1 MMKIQSYLNNKY
13 GLTLFVFL
21 IYVLFLDDLD
31 IFSIISQKQKLNKLE
46 IQRDDMKIQLISTRA
61 TLRKLNKI
69 NYLESYA
76 RSQKFFK
83 KDEEEIFIIT
93 YKSNFK

>member
-1 MMKIQSYLNNKY
+1 MMKIPSYLKNKY

-46 IQRDDMKIQLISTRA
+46 IQRNDMKNQLISTRSI
-61 TLRKLNKI
+61 LRKLNKI

-83 KDEEEIFIIT
+83 KENEEIFVIS
-93 YKSNFK
+93 YKTNVK

>member
-1 MMKIQSYLNNKY
+1 MKIPSYLKNKY
-13 GLTLFVFL
+13 GLTFFVFL

-31 IFSIISQKQKLNKLE
+31 VFSIISQKQKLNKLE
-46 IQRDDMKIQLISTRA
+46 IQRDNMKSQLLSTRA

-83 KDEEEIFIIT
+83 KENEEIFVIT
-93 YKSNFK
+93 YKSNLK

>member
-1 MMKIQSYLNNKY
+1 MKITSYIKNKY

-31 IFSIISQKQKLNKLE
+31 FFSIISQKQKLNKLE
-46 IQRDDMKIQLISTRA
+46 IQRNEMKNQLISTRS

-69 NYLESYA
+69 NYLEAYA
-76 RSQKFFK
+76 RSEKFFK
-83 KDEEEIFIIT
+83 KENEEIFVIS
-93 YKSNFK
+93 YKTNLK

>member
-1 MMKIQSYLNNKY
+1 MKIPSYLKNKY

-46 IQRDDMKIQLISTRA
+46 IQRDDMKNQLISTRS

-69 NYLESYA
+69 NYLEAYA
-76 RSQKFFK
+76 RSEKFFK
-83 KDEEEIFIIT
+83 KENEEIFVIS
-93 YKSNFK
+93 YKTNLK

>member
-1 MMKIQSYLNNKY
+1 MKIPSYLKNKY

-46 IQRDDMKIQLISTRA
+46 IQRDDMKTQLISTRS
-61 TLRKLNKI
+61 TLRKLNEI

>member
-1 MMKIQSYLNNKY
+1 MFKIPKYLKNKY
-13 GLTLFVFL
+13 GLTIFIFL

-46 IQRDDMKIQLISTRA
+46 IQRDEMKNQLTSNRS

-69 NYLESYA
+69 NYLEAYA
-76 RSQKFFK
+76 RSEKFFK
-83 KDEEEIFIIT
+83 KENEEIFIIT
-93 YKSNFK
+93 YKSDFK

>member
-1 MMKIQSYLNNKY
+1 MKIPSYLKNKY

-46 IQRDDMKIQLISTRA
+46 IQRDNMKSQLLSTRA

-83 KDEEEIFIIT
+83 KENEEIFIIT
-93 YKSNFK
+93 YKSDFK

>member
-1 MMKIQSYLNNKY
+1 MIKIPKYLKNKY
-13 GLTLFVFL
+13 GLTIFVFL

-46 IQRDDMKIQLISTRA
+46 IQRDDMKNQLTSNSS

-69 NYLESYA
+69 NYLEAYA
-76 RSQKFFK
+76 RSEKFFK
-83 KDEEEIFIIT
+83 KENEEIFIIT

>member
-1 MMKIQSYLNNKY
+1 MIKIPKYIKNKY
-13 GLTLFVFL
+13 GLTIFIFL

-46 IQRDDMKIQLISTRA
+46 IQRDNMKSQLISTRS

-69 NYLESYA
+69 NYLEAYA
-76 RSQKFFK
+76 RSEKFFK
-83 KDEEEIFIIT
+83 KENEEIFVIS
-93 YKSNFK
+93 YKTDVK

>member
-1 MMKIQSYLNNKY
+1 MIKIPKYLKNKY
-13 GLTLFVFL
+13 GLTIFVFL

-46 IQRDDMKIQLISTRA
+46 IQRDEMKNQLTSNRS

-69 NYLESYA
+69 NYLEAYA
-76 RSQKFFK
+76 RSEKFFK
-83 KDEEEIFIIT
+83 KENEEIFIIT
-93 YKSNFK
+93 YKSDFK

>member
-1 MMKIQSYLNNKY
+1 MMKIPSYLKNKY

-31 IFSIISQKQKLNKLE
+31 IFCIISQKQKLNKLE
-46 IQRDDMKIQLISTRA
+46 IQRNEMKNQLISTRS

-69 NYLESYA
+69 NYLEAYA
-76 RSQKFFK
+76 RSEKFFK
-83 KDEEEIFIIT
+83 KENEEIFVIS
-93 YKSNFK
+93 YKTDVK

>member
-1 MMKIQSYLNNKY
+1 MIKIPKYLKNKY

-31 IFSIISQKQKLNKLE
+31 VFSIISQKQKLNKLE
-46 IQRDDMKIQLISTRA
+46 IQRDEMKNQLTSNRS

-69 NYLESYA
+69 NYLEAYA
-76 RSQKFFK
+76 RSEKFFK
-83 KDEEEIFIIT
+83 KENEEIFVIT
-93 YKSNFK
+93 YKTNVK

>member
-1 MMKIQSYLNNKY
+1 MMKIPSYLKNKY

-46 IQRDDMKIQLISTRA
+46 IQRDDMKTQLISTRS
-61 TLRKLNKI
+61 TLRKLNEI

>member
-1 MMKIQSYLNNKY
+1 MIKIPKYLKNKY
-13 GLTLFVFL
+13 GLTIFIFL

-46 IQRDDMKIQLISTRA
+46 IQRDNMKSQLLSTRA

-83 KDEEEIFIIT
+83 KENEEIFIIT
-93 YKSNFK
+93 YKSDFK

>member
-1 MMKIQSYLNNKY
+1 MIKITSYIKNKY

-46 IQRDDMKIQLISTRA
+46 IQRNEMKNQLISTRS

-69 NYLESYA
+69 NYLEAYA
-76 RSQKFFK
+76 RSEKFFK
-83 KDEEEIFIIT
+83 KENEEIFVIS
-93 YKSNFK
+93 YKTNLK

>member
-1 MMKIQSYLNNKY
+1 MKIPSYLKNKY

-31 IFSIISQKQKLNKLE
+31 VFSIISQKQKLNKLE
-46 IQRDDMKIQLISTRA
+46 IQRDDMKNQLISTRS

-69 NYLESYA
+69 NYLEAYA
-76 RSQKFFK
+76 RSEKFFK
-83 KDEEEIFIIT
+83 KENEEIFVIS
-93 YKSNFK
+93 YKTDVK

>member
-1 MMKIQSYLNNKY
+1 MMKIPSYLKNKY

-46 IQRDDMKIQLISTRA
+46 IQRDDMKNQLISTRS

-69 NYLESYA
+69 NYLEAYA
-76 RSQKFFK
+76 RSEKFFK
-83 KDEEEIFIIT
+83 KENEEIFVIS
-93 YKSNFK
+93 YKTNLK

>member
-1 MMKIQSYLNNKY
+1 MKIPKYLKNKY
-13 GLTLFVFL
+13 GLTIFVFL

-46 IQRDDMKIQLISTRA
+46 IQRDDMKNQLTSNRS

-69 NYLESYA
+69 NYLEAYA
-76 RSQKFFK
+76 RSEKFFK
-83 KDEEEIFIIT
+83 KENEEIFIIS
-93 YKSNFK
+93 YKTNVK

>member
-1 MMKIQSYLNNKY
+1 MIKIPKYLKNKY

-21 IYVLFLDDLD
+21 TYVLFLDDLD

-46 IQRDDMKIQLISTRA
+46 IQRNEMKNQLISTRS

-69 NYLESYA
+69 NYLEAYA
-76 RSQKFFK
+76 RSEKFFK
-83 KDEEEIFIIT
+83 KENEEIFVIT
-93 YKSNFK
+93 FKTDIK

>member
-1 MMKIQSYLNNKY
+1 MKIPSYLKNKY
-13 GLTLFVFL
+13 GLTIFVFL

-46 IQRDDMKIQLISTRA
+46 IQRDNMKNQLISTRS

-69 NYLESYA
+69 NYLEAYA
-76 RSQKFFK
+76 RSEKFFK
-83 KDEEEIFIIT
+83 KENEEIFIIT
-93 YKSNFK
+93 YKSDFK

>member
-1 MMKIQSYLNNKY
+1 MMKIPSHLKNKY

-31 IFSIISQKQKLNKLE
+31 VFSIISQKQKLNKLE
-46 IQRDDMKIQLISTRA
+46 IQRDNMKIQLISTQS

-69 NYLESYA
+69 NYLEAFA
-76 RSQKFFK
+76 RSEKFFK
-83 KDEEEIFIIT
+83 KENEEIFIIT

>member
-1 MMKIQSYLNNKY
+1 MIKIPKYIKNKY
-13 GLTLFVFL
+13 GLTIFIFL

-46 IQRDDMKIQLISTRA
+46 IQRDEMKNQLTSNRS

-69 NYLESYA
+69 NYLEAYA
-76 RSQKFFK
+76 RSEKFFK
-83 KDEEEIFIIT
+83 KENEEIFIIT
-93 YKSNFK
+93 YKSDFK

>member
-1 MMKIQSYLNNKY
+1 MIKIPKYLKNKY

-46 IQRDDMKIQLISTRA
+46 IQRDDMKTQLISTRS

-93 YKSNFK
+93 LQE

>member
-1 MMKIQSYLNNKY
+1 MKIPSYLKNKY

-46 IQRDDMKIQLISTRA
+46 IQRDDMKNQLISTTS

-69 NYLESYA
+69 NYLEAYA
-76 RSQKFFK
+76 SSEKFFK
-83 KDEEEIFIIT
+83 KENEEIFVIS
-93 YKSNFK
+93 YKTDVK

>member
-1 MMKIQSYLNNKY
+1 MIKIPKYIKNKY
-13 GLTLFVFL
+13 GLTIFIFL

-46 IQRDDMKIQLISTRA
+46 IQRDEMKNQLTSNRS

-69 NYLESYA
+69 KILRRNHDRKRYPS
-76 RSQKFFK
+76 SWK
-83 KDEEEIFIIT
+83 
-93 YKSNFK
+93 

>member
-1 MMKIQSYLNNKY
+1 MIKIPKYLKNKY
-13 GLTLFVFL
+13 GLTIFVFL

-46 IQRDDMKIQLISTRA
+46 IQRNEMKNQLISTRS

-69 NYLESYA
+69 NYLEAYA
-76 RSQKFFK
+76 RSEKFFK
-83 KDEEEIFIIT
+83 KENEEIFVIT
-93 YKSNFK
+93 YKTNVK

>member
-1 MMKIQSYLNNKY
+1 MIKIPKYLKNKY

-46 IQRDDMKIQLISTRA
+46 IQRDDMKTQLISTRS

-93 YKSNFK
+93 YKSDFK

>member
-1 MMKIQSYLNNKY
+1 MIKIPKYLKNKY
-13 GLTLFVFL
+13 GLTIFIFL

-46 IQRDDMKIQLISTRA
+46 IQRDEMKNQLTSNRF

-69 NYLESYA
+69 NYLEAYA
-76 RSQKFFK
+76 RSEKFFK
-83 KDEEEIFIIT
+83 KENEEIFIIT
-93 YKSNFK
+93 YKSDFK

>member
-1 MMKIQSYLNNKY
+1 MKIQSYLKNKY

-46 IQRDDMKIQLISTRA
+46 IQRDNMKSQLLSTRA

-93 YKSNFK
+93 YKSDFK

>member
-1 MMKIQSYLNNKY
+1 MIKIPKYLKNKY
-13 GLTLFVFL
+13 GLTIFIFL

-46 IQRDDMKIQLISTRA
+46 IQRDEMKNQLTSNRS

-69 NYLESYA
+69 NYLEAYA
-76 RSQKFFK
+76 RSEKFFK
-83 KDEEEIFIIT
+83 KENEEIFVIT
-93 YKSNFK
+93 YKTNVK

>member
-1 MMKIQSYLNNKY
+1 MIKIPKYIKNKY
-13 GLTLFVFL
+13 GLTIFIFL

-46 IQRDDMKIQLISTRA
+46 IQRNEMKNQLLSTRS

-69 NYLESYA
+69 NYLEAYA
-76 RSQKFFK
+76 RSEKFFK
-83 KDEEEIFIIT
+83 KENEEIFVIS
-93 YKSNFK
+93 YKTNVK

>member
-1 MMKIQSYLNNKY
+1 MKIPSYLKNKY

-31 IFSIISQKQKLNKLE
+31 IFSIISQKQMLNKLE
-46 IQRDDMKIQLISTRA
+46 IQRDDMKNQLISTRS

-69 NYLESYA
+69 NYLEAYA
-76 RSQKFFK
+76 RSEKFFK
-83 KDEEEIFIIT
+83 KENEEIFVIS
-93 YKSNFK
+93 YKTDVK

>member
-1 MMKIQSYLNNKY
+1 MMKIPSHLKNKY

-31 IFSIISQKQKLNKLE
+31 VFSIISQKQKLNKLE
-46 IQRDDMKIQLISTRA
+46 IQRDNMKIQLISTRS

-69 NYLESYA
+69 NYLEAFA
-76 RSQKFFK
+76 RSEKFFK
-83 KDEEEIFIIT
+83 KENEEIFIIT

>member
-1 MMKIQSYLNNKY
+1 MKIPSYLKNKY

-31 IFSIISQKQKLNKLE
+31 VFSIISQKQKLNKLE
-46 IQRDDMKIQLISTRA
+46 IQRDNMKNQLISTRS

-69 NYLESYA
+69 NYLEAYA
-76 RSQKFFK
+76 RSEKFFK
-83 KDEEEIFIIT
+83 KENEEIFIIT
-93 YKSNFK
+93 YKSDFK

>member
-1 MMKIQSYLNNKY
+1 MKIPSYLKNKY

-31 IFSIISQKQKLNKLE
+31 VFSIISQKQKLNKLE
-46 IQRDDMKIQLISTRA
+46 IQRDNMKSQLISTRS

-69 NYLESYA
+69 NYLEAYA
-76 RSQKFFK
+76 RSEKFFK
-83 KDEEEIFIIT
+83 KENEEIFIIT
-93 YKSNFK
+93 YKSDFK

>member
-1 MMKIQSYLNNKY
+1 MMKIPSYLKNKY

-46 IQRDDMKIQLISTRA
+46 IQRNEMKNQLLSTRS

-69 NYLESYA
+69 NYLEAYA
-76 RSQKFFK
+76 RSEKFFK
-83 KDEEEIFIIT
+83 KENEEIFVIS
-93 YKSNFK
+93 YKTNVK

>member
-1 MMKIQSYLNNKY
+1 MRIKSYFKNKY
-13 GLTLFVFL
+13 GLTLIVFL
-21 IYVLFLDDLD
+21 AYVLFLDELD
-31 IFSIISQKQKLNKLE
+31 IFSIIIQKRKLNQLE
-46 IQRDDMKIQLISTRA
+46 IQRDDMKNQLLWTRA

-76 RSQKFFK
+76 RSKKFFK